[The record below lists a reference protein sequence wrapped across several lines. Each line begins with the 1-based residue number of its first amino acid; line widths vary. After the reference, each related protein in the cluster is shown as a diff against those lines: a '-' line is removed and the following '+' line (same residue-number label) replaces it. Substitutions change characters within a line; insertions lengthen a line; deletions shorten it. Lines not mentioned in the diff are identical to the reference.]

1 MILNRFVFIFSLIA
15 VGVLFLGI
23 GGALAESN
31 SAEGVALSSVQWT
44 VVQDRFEND
53 IATLIIWLEKYQI
66 RKKTL
71 ASEITDLQTKTTQLR
86 DETRVESNVFK
97 EIRLKEL
104 LNDLKDKLQENSTAD
119 HEADTKQKD
128 FEQKC
133 LSLIELYNGRIES
146 ELESGEVNA
155 APAQLDSKVNQLSDL
170 AKKRN
175 RIQQILKQ
183 HQKKEDNEKLA
194 EVGGVSSLKTNDR
207 ETLQLT
213 VDLFKDRQK
222 SIQEQVEKWSLE
234 LDGLRNELKLQ
245 GEMKDFLK
253 DIQNMNAD
261 ANFPQSNLKQE
272 DLDFLSGDS
281 QKKKLVS
288 RLNEV
293 QQKILLGQK
302 LLAQIN
308 QLLIKAQGRLDSL
321 SGSKKP

>member
-1 MILNRFVFIFSLIA
+1 MILNRFVLIFSLI
-15 VGVLFLGI
+15 VIGVLFAGL
-23 GGALAESN
+23 GGALAEPN
-31 SAEGVALSSVQWT
+31 PAEGVTLSPVQWT
-44 VVQDRFEND
+44 AVQDRFEND
-53 IATLIIWLEKYQI
+53 IANLIIGLEKYQI

-71 ASEITDLQTKTTQLR
+71 ASEIVDLQKKTTQLR
-86 DETRVESNVFK
+86 DETRSESNVFK

-104 LNDLKDKLQENSTAD
+104 LSDLKDKLQENSTID
-119 HEADTKQKD
+119 HEADARQKD

-133 LSLIELYNGRIES
+133 LSLIDLYNGRIEAA
-146 ELESGEVNA
+146 LESGEVNA
-155 APAQLDSKVNQLSDL
+155 APAQLDLKVNQLSEL

-183 HQKKEDNEKLA
+183 YRKKEDNERLV

-222 SIQEQVEKWSLE
+222 SLQEQVEKWSLE

-281 QKKKLVS
+281 QKKKLIS

-308 QLLIKAQGRLDSL
+308 QLLTKAQGRLDPL
-321 SGSKKP
+321 SGSRKP

>member
-1 MILNRFVFIFSLIA
+1 MSLNRLVFIFSLIA
-15 VGVLFLGI
+15 AVVLLQGL
-23 GGALAESN
+23 GGALAEPN
-31 SAEGVALSSVQWT
+31 PAEGVTLSPVQWT
-44 VVQDRFEND
+44 AVQDRFEND
-53 IATLIIWLEKYQI
+53 IATLIIWLEKYQS
-66 RKKTL
+66 RKKAL
-71 ASEITDLQTKTTQLR
+71 AADIADLQKKTTQLR
-86 DETRVESNVFK
+86 DETRGESNVFK

-119 HEADTKQKD
+119 HEADARQKD

-133 LSLIELYNGRIES
+133 LSLIDLYNGRIEY
-146 ELESGEVNA
+146 ELEAGEVNA

-175 RIQQILKQ
+175 RVQQILKQ
-183 HQKKEDNEKLA
+183 YRKKEDHEKLA
-194 EVGGVSSLKTNDR
+194 EVDSVSSLKTNDR

-222 SIQEQVEKWSLE
+222 SLQDQVEKWSLE

-261 ANFPQSNLKQE
+261 ANFPQGNLKQE

-281 QKKKLVS
+281 QKKKLIS

-308 QLLIKAQGRLDSL
+308 QLLTKAQGRLDSL
-321 SGSKKP
+321 GGSKKP

>member
-1 MILNRFVFIFSLIA
+1 MRLNRLVFIFSLIVA
-15 VGVLFLGI
+15 GVLFESPGS
-23 GGALAESN
+23 AAAESN
-31 SAEGVALSSVQWT
+31 PAEGVTLSSVQWT

-53 IATLIIWLEKYQI
+53 IATLMIWLEKYQI
-66 RKKTL
+66 RKKVL
-71 ASEITDLQTKTTQLR
+71 SSEIVDLQQKTAQLR
-86 DETRVESNVFK
+86 DETRSESNLFK

-104 LNDLKDKLQENSTAD
+104 LNNLKDKLQENSNAD

-155 APAQLDSKVNQLSDL
+155 TPAQLDSKVNQLSDL

-183 HQKKEDNEKLA
+183 HRKREDNEKLA
-194 EVGGVSSLKTNDR
+194 EVGAVSSLKTNDR

-222 SIQEQVEKWSLE
+222 SIQEQIEKWSLE

-261 ANFPQSNLKQE
+261 SNFPQSNLKQE

-281 QKKKLVS
+281 QKKKLIS

-293 QQKILLGQK
+293 QQKVLLGQK

-308 QLLIKAQGRLDSL
+308 QLLTKAQGRLDSL
-321 SGSKKP
+321 SGSNKP